1 MLYSYEIPR
10 VVGKGAEVDAVHA
23 LMEEYLS
30 HLRVERGSSPLTVSA
45 YTTDLCDYAS
55 FQMCIRD
62 RISVTVPTGNAGA
75 SLNAAGALTLPCLL
89 YTSRCV

>member
-45 YTTDLCDYAS
+45 YTTDLC
-55 FQMCIRD
+55 
-62 RISVTVPTGNAGA
+62 G
-75 SLNAAGALTLPCLL
+75 
-89 YTSRCV
+89 RCR